1 MRLDQFVANSTT
13 LSRKDAKRA
22 IAAGR
27 VRINDKPCKQARQH
41 ISAHDSVQLDH
52 QPVAIP
58 EELYL
63 MMHKPAGVISATTDS
78 NQATALDLLPG
89 ELAAQVHIA
98 GRLDKDTTGLLL
110 LTSDGQWS
118 HQITSPRRD
127 CPKTYRVS
135 LAEPL
140 GESARKQLEEGV
152 LLKGEDTPTK
162 PASVVQHADTLLD
175 LTIHE
180 GRYHQVKRMLAAVG
194 NRVTAL
200 HRQQIGPVTLDDDL
214 APGEFRFL
222 TDDEVQALKG

>member
-27 VRINDKPCKQARQH
+27 VRVNDKPCKQARQH
-41 ISAHDSVQLDH
+41 ISAHDRVQLDH
-52 QPVAIP
+52 QPVVVP

-63 MMHKPAGVISATTDS
+63 MMNKPAGVISATTDS
-78 NQATALDLLPG
+78 TQPTALDLLPVD
-89 ELAAQVHIA
+89 LSARVHIA

-118 HQITSPRRD
+118 HRITSPRRD

-135 LAEPL
+135 LAEPF

-162 PASVVQHADTLLD
+162 PASVVQHADTMLD

-200 HRQQIGPVTLDDDL
+200 HRQKIGPVTLDERL
-214 APGEFRFL
+214 SPGEFRPL
-222 TDDEVQALKG
+222 TADEIQAFNG